1 MQLQNGRIPDN
12 PVPGLLVMPKR
23 QETDVPTK
31 QLLS

>member
-12 PVPGLLVMPKR
+12 PVPGLLVMPNR